1 MSDYENK
8 GFIVSLSYEKGKST
22 LKKIT
27 INICIKTGKLFV
39 SGVIE
44 KTQFSLI
51 FDNPAVNNLN
61 NKQPTTL
68 HHSIR
73 KRKYDVL
80 VNVYIIGKVQYNS
93 Y

>member
-51 FDNPAVNNLN
+51 FDNPAVNNVKIN
-61 NKQPTTL
+61 NQQLCIIQSVRVSVTL
-68 HHSIR
+68 
-73 KRKYDVL
+73 
-80 VNVYIIGKVQYNS
+80 
-93 Y
+93 